1 MTQSEFWQLMDA
13 SKSAAAGKQTAQ
25 ADFLSEQLATWE
37 PEQIIEFELRLR
49 ENLRQADDYQVMGA
63 LKILDGYVTD
73 DSYLY
78 FRCWL
83 VGQGEAVFRQ
93 ALLNA
98 DSLAQVAQEPYQE
111 FENLLYVAT
120 EAFGRRTGQ
129 AKEDDTFPRAVAVS
143 RGLDYDLGS
152 ETTGED
158 WREEQLPKMLP
169 RLWKKFGG

>member
-1 MTQSEFWQLMDA
+1 MDKAEFWQLINA
-13 SKSAAAGKQTAQ
+13 SKAAGAGQQPAQ
-25 ADFLSEQLATWE
+25 ADFLSEQLATLE
-37 PEQIIEFELRLR
+37 PEQIIEFECRLR
-49 ENLRQADDYQVMGA
+49 EALREADDYQVLGA

-83 VGQGEAVFRQ
+83 VGQGETVFRN
-93 ALLNA
+93 ALHSA
-98 DSLAQVAQEPYQE
+98 DSLAQVAEETYLE

-120 EAFGRRTGQ
+120 EAFGRRTGR
-129 AKEDDTFPRAVAVS
+129 AKEDESFPRAIAAA

-158 WREEQLPKMLP
+158 WREEQLPKLLP